1 MNAGL
6 ISRVFSVSVVFT
18 VVVNANTYNDWAQK
32 HALNLCRTPG
42 PSTAQGPTAP
52 ELQRIKQD
60 AITETADSYKNAW
73 SGTKKDLESV
83 VLKAEREYGFED
95 TKQLGRNATMLV
107 PSSFDEMLKELRC
120 GNPSGW
126 KVEPKDGYHAP
137 NAKRGDGLWTANK
150 NSGKGEIIKYTNS
163 EGGEV
168 VYNLKTG
175 RVVTDEKMG
184 TKNLEPEYKN
194 GLLKMLRHKKV
205 DVDPHNE
212 DKEDGDR
219 FSKDGDQYKY
229 VGILYERDPNDPDK
243 YYIIDGQTGMPM
255 DAKRVEYLPT
265 TLSDMW
271 RDMGL
276 VCVKNDAK
284 DIVPPKDP
292 RLAGFDPSGLKRAE
306 GCNACKCKQE
316 TANLKPQIWQNG
328 LDDGYSIV
336 VLCAKCMAVKYSLN
350 VADKKEKQK
359 ICTCSSPDVFF
370 AGVCRKK
377 IGVLD
382 KLWAQHYCR
391 KCGGFRRGDMFD
403 IIKTDKGFGVYP
415 AGVIPSDWDG
425 KVYESEELDAHV
437 RSLVK

>member
-1 MNAGL
+1 MNAEL
-6 ISRVFSVSVVFT
+6 IGRVFSVSIAFT

-95 TKQLGRNATMLV
+95 TKQLGRNATM
-107 PSSFDEMLKELRC
+107 
-120 GNPSGW
+120 
-126 KVEPKDGYHAP
+126 
-137 NAKRGDGLWTANK
+137 RGDGLWTANK

-175 RVVTDEKMG
+175 RAVTDEKMG

-194 GLLKMLRHKKV
+194 GLPKMLRHKKV

-292 RLAGFDPSGLKRAE
+292 RLAGFDPSGLKRALRVSGE
-306 GCNACKCKQE
+306 NMFFQLY
-316 TANLKPQIWQNG
+316 TLTMVP
-328 LDDGYSIV
+328 
-336 VLCAKCMAVKYSLN
+336 LN
-350 VADKKEKQK
+350 C
-359 ICTCSSPDVFF
+359 I
-370 AGVCRKK
+370 RY
-377 IGVLD
+377 L
-382 KLWAQHYCR
+382 
-391 KCGGFRRGDMFD
+391 
-403 IIKTDKGFGVYP
+403 
-415 AGVIPSDWDG
+415 
-425 KVYESEELDAHV
+425 
-437 RSLVK
+437 